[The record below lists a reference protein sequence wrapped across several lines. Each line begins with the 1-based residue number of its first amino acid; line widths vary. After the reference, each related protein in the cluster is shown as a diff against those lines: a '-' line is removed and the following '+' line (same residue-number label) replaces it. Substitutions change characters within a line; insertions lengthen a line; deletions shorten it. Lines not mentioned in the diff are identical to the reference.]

1 MKMTSTN
8 FKRLHLARGF
18 SLLEALVALVILSVG
33 LLGIA
38 GLQARGL
45 LNNVNANFRTQASF
59 LADDLADRMRANKR
73 AMTGATKYFDEPTG
87 AYTGACLTTSG
98 CSVAAMARHDF
109 FLWEQQVTGILPLG
123 SGEVCIDSTPVDG
136 APGAPECDGLG
147 GQYAIKVWWDD
158 DRSGVVESDND
169 DLSDERYVIA
179 FQPQTW

>member
-1 MKMTSTN
+1 MGKVSNKSKMLN
-8 FKRLHLARGF
+8 AARGF

-45 LNNVNANFRTQASF
+45 LNNVNANFRTQAVF

-73 AMTGATKYFDEPTG
+73 AMTGATKHFDQPTA
-87 AYTGACLTTSG
+87 AYTAGCLTSAG
-98 CSVAAMARHDF
+98 CSVQQMARTDF
-109 FLWEQQVTGILPLG
+109 FLWEQRVSGTLPAG

-136 APGAPECDGLG
+136 APGAPMCDGLG

-158 DRSGVVESDND
+158 DRSGAIDSASN

>member
-1 MKMTSTN
+1 MGKPSKQN
-8 FKRLHLARGF
+8 KALSAARGF

-45 LNNVNANFRTQASF
+45 LNNVNANFRTQAVF

-73 AMTGATKYFDEPTG
+73 AMTGATKHFDQPTA
-87 AYTGACLTTSG
+87 AYTAGCLTSAG
-98 CSVAAMARHDF
+98 CTVQQMARTDF
-109 FLWEQQVTGILPLG
+109 FLWEQRLDALLPLG
-123 SGEVCIDSTPVDG
+123 VGEVCIDSTPVDG

-147 GQYAIKVWWDD
+147 SQYAIKVWWDD
-158 DRSGVVESDND
+158 DRSGAIDSGSN